1 MDHEL
6 LSKYLNETASP
17 EERKQVM
24 QWLAD
29 DRSDIT
35 VYHRLLDEA
44 WGDFTTEEVMP
55 AETDRQVLNS
65 IKHNIRQKEIKMR
78 WKGRVRTIVRSVGG
92 IAACVAIVMLGSYII
107 RQSSRVKRTNVSSS
121 LSPVWDTISN
131 HTSHTK
137 KIHMPDGT
145 MIMLNPYSHITYNN
159 EYNTSNRIV
168 KLKGEAYFEVTENAA
183 QPFSVHARG
192 LVTHVLGTAF
202 NAEAYDDEPVVRISL
217 TQGKVRVDMYDS
229 ASGRQH
235 EVLYPG
241 HTLVWNLAERAS
253 TISPIAVRDFSGWG
267 KGHMV
272 FNNIPLNE
280 VLQRVARKYNVKIRF
295 DEVGVQI
302 SKKRVTSIFRE
313 ETLKEVLH
321 SLLFVHGLQYR
332 MINDQTIMITR

>member
-29 DRSDIT
+29 DRSDVT

-44 WGDFTTEEVMP
+44 WGNFTGEEVMQG
-55 AETDRQVLNS
+55 ETDRQVLNN
-65 IKHNIRQKEIKMR
+65 IKHNIRQKETKMH
-78 WKGRVRTIVRSVGG
+78 WKGRVRTMVRSIGG

-145 MIMLNPYSHITYNN
+145 VIMLNPYSHITYNN
-159 EYNTSNRIV
+159 EFNASNRVV

-183 QPFSVHARG
+183 QPFSVHTRG

-202 NAEAYDDEPVVRISL
+202 NAEAYDDEPTVRISL
-217 TQGKVRVDMYDS
+217 TQGKVRVDVYDS
-229 ASGRQH
+229 SARQQH

-241 HTLVWNLAERAS
+241 HTLIWHPARHVT
-253 TISPIAVRDFSGWG
+253 TILPIAVKDFSGWG
-267 KGHMV
+267 KGHLV
-272 FNNIPLNE
+272 FNNIPLND
-280 VLQRVARKYNVKIRF
+280 VLQRVARKYNVRIRY
-295 DEVGVQI
+295 DEVAGQI
-302 SKKRVTSIFRE
+302 SRKRVTSVFRE
-313 ETLKEVLH
+313 ETLKEILN
-321 SLLFVHGLQYR
+321 SLLFVHGLQYK
-332 MINDQTIMITR
+332 MINDQTVMITQ